1 MLELYT
7 ASFFNKKDHVGT
19 PCSIARS
26 EPQMF
31 KGTRFALVN
40 PPGNLLL
47 GYKSGHIKW
56 PEYETIYN
64 EFLDHSRAVILLNI
78 GAFTR
83 PVTFLCWE
91 KTPEQ
96 CHRRLLAVWLNKHGI
111 IIPDSHIK

>member
-26 EPQMF
+26 EPNGF

-40 PPGNLLL
+40 PSGELLND
-47 GYKSGHIKW
+47 YKTGKIKW
-56 PEYETIYN
+56 PGYEVAYN
-64 EFLDHSRAVILLNI
+64 KFLDRNKAVILLNI